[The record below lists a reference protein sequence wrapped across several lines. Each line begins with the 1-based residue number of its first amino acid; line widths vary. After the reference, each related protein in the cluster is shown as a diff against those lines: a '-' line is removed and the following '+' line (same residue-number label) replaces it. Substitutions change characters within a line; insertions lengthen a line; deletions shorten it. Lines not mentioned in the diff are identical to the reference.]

1 MICSRNI
8 MNIYGVMLALW
19 ASIFLLLS
27 PMAAGQHQ
35 ECDSDDE
42 LSMLRMNRDPTKV
55 TKVAVQHSSAAKK
68 THKHA
73 AMLDVLQKGTE
84 HGARKAS
91 KAKLP
96 EPTKKTTDT
105 VKADQRNVVA
115 TNTRAVHSKTKN
127 AKSTE
132 RTTHA
137 HFAPN
142 SSGSSRSL
150 LSSRTGTCD
159 SGFECLA
166 GDAVG
171 DAECELESGVVGCEG
186 NKDSKGD
193 DCHCVHVHRRRSSL
207 GTAHCGSGEECLAG
221 TIPGNAQCEL
231 ADGINACK
239 GMTTVGGVTCH
250 CITVHRRRR
259 STTIERLS
267 GGLPDET

>member
-55 TKVAVQHSSAAKK
+55 TKVAVQHNSAAKK

-137 HFAPN
+137 HFAPE
-142 SSGSSRSL
+142 SPESSRKRTARCKEEFECISGSA
-150 LSSRTGTCD
+150 TGDVVCQ
-159 SGFECLA
+159 
-166 GDAVG
+166 
-171 DAECELESGVVGCEG
+171 LESDVVGCEG
-186 NKDSKGD
+186 HSYLTNP
-193 DCHCVHVHRRRSSL
+193 CHCVHVHRRRSSL

-221 TIPGNAQCEL
+221 TTVGNLQCE
-231 ADGINACK
+231 AVSAATANARRRQGCENSY
-239 GMTTVGGVTCH
+239 TAGGAACH
-250 CITVHRRRR
+250 CVSVPHRRRR
-259 STTIERLS
+259 
-267 GGLPDET
+267 

>member
-55 TKVAVQHSSAAKK
+55 TKVAVQNNSAAKK
-68 THKHA
+68 T
-73 AMLDVLQKGTE
+73 
-84 HGARKAS
+84 
-91 KAKLP
+91 
-96 EPTKKTTDT
+96 TDT
-105 VKADQRNVVA
+105 FKADKRNIVA
-115 TNTRAVHSKTKN
+115 TNTSAVSSKTKN
-127 AKSTE
+127 ANSTE

-221 TIPGNAQCEL
+221 TTVGNLQCE
-231 ADGINACK
+231 AVSAATANARRRQGCENSY
-239 GMTTVGGVTCH
+239 TAGGAACH
-250 CITVHRRRR
+250 CVSVPHRRRR
-259 STTIERLS
+259 
-267 GGLPDET
+267 